1 MTAGNKELRL
11 GALREALASGT
22 LRPAQRMVAAM
33 HPAEVASMLESL
45 PPRQRELVWEF
56 VDKEIEGDVLVELN
70 ENVRNELIEEMETA
84 ELVAAAE
91 GMELDDLADL
101 VRDLPET
108 VTLQVLRSMDQR
120 DRERLRNVL
129 AWPDDSAGGLMNT
142 DTVSVRPDV
151 TLEVVLRYLRMRG
164 DLPPR
169 TDSLFVVDRDDRY
182 LGTIGLTRI
191 ITGDP
196 DDAVGDSLD
205 TDAPRI
211 EPDTA
216 AHEVAQLFQD
226 RDLVSAAVVGREGK
240 LLGRITV
247 DDVVD
252 VIREEAEHSVLSM
265 AGLQDDE
272 DLFAAIVPSAQRRML
287 WLGINLVTAFL
298 AASVV
303 KSFEGTIEKVA
314 ALAALMPIVASM
326 GGIAGTQTVTL
337 LIRGLALGQV
347 QWANARWLLFKEIA
361 VAGFN
366 GIIWAVVVGM
376 VTVFWFGT
384 WKIAG
389 VIAATLVF
397 SVRTELLEKFAIPL
411 LGLGALLLVLVLIP
425 GIGYSV
431 NGSRR
436 WIRLV
441 LFNVQVSEIVRVLVL
456 IFVASYAVRRETE
469 LRTSVVGL
477 LKPLAVLGLFFGLL
491 LLEPDF
497 GAAVVLV
504 ATSFGVLFLAGAR
517 LRDVIGLAVLGAAL
531 LGSLGVIAGLWAD
544 KFDQMAAFQNFVIM
558 PMTFLSGVFYSIH
571 SLPAFWQG
579 VSHLNPF
586 FYMIDGFR
594 YGFFG
599 LSDVSPW
606 VSLSV
611 LLVALA
617 ARLIPAAASPE
628 PADSPSDR

>member
-366 GIIWAVVVGM
+366 GIIWAVVVGA

-389 VIAATLVF
+389 VIAAAMLINLLAAAIVGVVVPLTL
-397 SVRTELLEKFAIPL
+397 RRFAIDPALSAGVILTTFTDCIGFATL
-411 LGLGALLLVLVLIP
+411 LGLGA
-425 GIGYSV
+425 
-431 NGSRR
+431 
-436 WIRLV
+436 W
-441 LFNVQVSEIVRVLVL
+441 
-456 IFVASYAVRRETE
+456 
-469 LRTSVVGL
+469 
-477 LKPLAVLGLFFGLL
+477 
-491 LLEPDF
+491 
-497 GAAVVLV
+497 
-504 ATSFGVLFLAGAR
+504 FL
-517 LRDVIGLAVLGAAL
+517 
-531 LGSLGVIAGLWAD
+531 
-544 KFDQMAAFQNFVIM
+544 
-558 PMTFLSGVFYSIH
+558 T
-571 SLPAFWQG
+571 
-579 VSHLNPF
+579 
-586 FYMIDGFR
+586 
-594 YGFFG
+594 
-599 LSDVSPW
+599 
-606 VSLSV
+606 
-611 LLVALA
+611 
-617 ARLIPAAASPE
+617 
-628 PADSPSDR
+628 